1 MADSKLVT
9 KFLPAYTGN
18 YTKNRAAQGG
28 RITEI
33 TVHHCAGV
41 MTVESLGALWQRVG
55 RQGSSHYGVCGDA
68 VGQYV
73 AESDVAWTNSNW
85 AANCRA
91 VTIEVSNSGGAP
103 DWPVSDASLQ
113 TLAKLVADIARR
125 NGLGELCVGKNLTY
139 HSMYTATACP
149 GPYLLAKLPD
159 IAAQANA
166 INAEAQQAAAGT
178 AGTETAQAAVQALA
192 KSAVTLA
199 IGPASSGDR
208 KALRALA
215 ESLCL
220 GYAEDETGC
229 MRIGPAS
236 AGDQSTVLTKAAA
249 LGLAYGIYEPDAQ
262 SAQDGPQTD
271 TDAKRA
277 AARIAHLLAGL
288 EELSAQLADA
298 QECTKQA
305 ETALELEL
313 ERAKQAG
320 AVLEQARQRAQQAET
335 ALAQA
340 QTYAQDLLQTCAA

>member
-1 MADSKLVT
+1 MADSTLVT

-28 RITEI
+28 KITEI

-41 MTVESLGALWQRVG
+41 MTVETLGALWQRVG

-85 AANCRA
+85 KANCRA

-103 DWPVSDASLQ
+103 EWPVSDASLQ
-113 TLAKLVADIARR
+113 TLARLVADIARR
-125 NGLGELCVGKNLTY
+125 NGLGTLVAGKNLTW
-139 HSMYTATACP
+139 HSMYASTACP

-166 INAEAQQAAAGT
+166 INVTKEDQQMG
-178 AGTETAQAAVQALA
+178 EKVQALA
-192 KSAVTLA
+192 KDAVTLQ

-208 KALRALA
+208 AALRALS
-215 ESLCL
+215 ESLGL
-220 GYAEDETGC
+220 GYAEDETGR

-236 AGDQSTVLTKAAA
+236 AGDQSAVLTKAAA
-249 LGLAYGIYEPDAQ
+249 LGLAYGVYEPGAQ
-262 SAQDGPQTD
+262 SAAQA
-271 TDAKRA
+271 DAEGK
-277 AARIAHLLAGL
+277 AARIAQLLAGL
-288 EELSAQLADA
+288 EKLSAQLADA
-298 QECTKQA
+298 RECAKQA

-313 ERAKQAG
+313 ERARQAG

-335 ALAQA
+335 ALEQAQA
-340 QTYAQDLLQTCAA
+340 YTQELLQTCAA